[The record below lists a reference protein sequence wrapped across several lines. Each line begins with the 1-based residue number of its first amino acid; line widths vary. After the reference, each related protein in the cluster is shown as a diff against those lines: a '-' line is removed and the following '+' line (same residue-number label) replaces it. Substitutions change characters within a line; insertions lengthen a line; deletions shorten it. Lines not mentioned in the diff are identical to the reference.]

1 MARLLISVTVSLLA
15 CSAERD
21 AENAPPD
28 PTFTGSGACV
38 SCHSAQAEL
47 WTGSHHD
54 LAMQEATPESVLGDF
69 AGARFEGV
77 ESAWTFSR
85 SGAVFLARVEGP
97 EEAPREHRVAY
108 TFGAIPLQQYLVEFP
123 GGRYQVLPIAWDSRR
138 PDEGGQRWFDL
149 RTEDGAAAQDAGST
163 PAQAADRSATR
174 DAPHWTG
181 PELNWNSMCAECHST
196 GVRKNYSS
204 GSDRFSTEW
213 AELDVA
219 CEACHG
225 PGSGHVAWA
234 ESLDRGS
241 PGPAAPSAETDSRLL
256 VRFEPHDPGAWT
268 LDPST
273 GTARPLTR
281 PDPDGQLD
289 ACGRCHSRRSAISTR
304 YRHGATLLGSHEP
317 GLLQEGLYF
326 ADGQIRDEVYVWGS
340 FVQSAMYRAGVTCND
355 CHDAHS
361 LRLRDEGNATC
372 AQCHAPSSFDTVDH
386 HFHEKGTKGALCVSC
401 HMPSRTYMGVDPRR
415 DHSFRVPD
423 PEVSEAVGAPDPC
436 TSCHTGMTGAAAA
449 AEIAERLEGVPIRR
463 TRYYAE
469 AIAAARRGDPE
480 SLPGL
485 YALLRDP
492 QTPSITKA
500 TALTLLGSDPS
511 PERAG
516 AVRRG
521 TNHPDPIVRMG
532 ALRGIRLSPTREF
545 APLAAPLLDDPVRAV
560 RLAAVEAV
568 APFAGQPAVGGR
580 SLAPQLRSALAE
592 GRAEYRD
599 AQLAHQERPEAQ
611 LNLAWL
617 ATLAGAL
624 EDAETAL
631 EKAIAQDPTFVPAY
645 VNLADL
651 HLRTGRD
658 PEGEPLLRSALDLS
672 PRSADAHHALGLL
685 LVRNGRADEAM
696 ASLQRAAELDSRG
709 TRYTYVYAVAL
720 QSAGDTATART
731 ELEQALARHP
741 RDRDL
746 LVALAVLHRDA
757 GRTEEAL
764 RYARALAEAHPYDPA
779 GPALIADLDG

>member
-1 MARLLISVTVSLLA
+1 MARLLISVTASLLA

-21 AENAPPD
+21 AKSAPSNPA
-28 PTFTGSGACV
+28 FTGSGTCV
-38 SCHSAQAEL
+38 SCHSAQADL

-54 LAMQEATPESVLGDF
+54 LAMQEATPGTVLGDF
-69 AGARFEGV
+69 AGARLEGAG
-77 ESAWTFSR
+77 SAWTFSR
-85 SGAVFLARVEGP
+85 SDGVFLARVEGL
-97 EEAPREHRVAY
+97 EETPGEYRVAY
-108 TFGAIPLQQYLVEFP
+108 TFGAVPLQQYLVALP
-123 GGRYQVLPIAWDSRR
+123 GGRYQVLPIAWDSR
-138 PDEGGQRWFDL
+138 PADEGGQRWFDA
-149 RTEDGAAAQDAGST
+149 RAEDGAT
-163 PAQAADRSATR
+163 AQAAGSITAHAADSSAAG

-181 PELNWNSMCAECHST
+181 PELTWNSMCAECHST
-196 GVRKNYSS
+196 GVRKSYSS
-204 GSDRFSTEW
+204 ASDRFTTEW

-225 PGSGHVAWA
+225 PGSDHVAWA
-234 ESLDRGS
+234 EALDRGT
-241 PGPAAPSAETDSRLL
+241 PRPAAPWAATDPRLL

-268 LDPST
+268 LDPGT
-273 GTARPLTR
+273 GTARPLTG

-304 YRHGATLLGSHEP
+304 YRHGATLLDSHAP
-317 GLLQEGLYF
+317 ALLEEGLYF

-361 LRLRDEGNATC
+361 LRLRGEGNAVC
-372 AQCHAPSSFDTVDH
+372 VQCHAPTSFDTVDH
-386 HFHEKGTKGALCVSC
+386 HFHEKETEGALCASC

-449 AEIAERLEGVPIRR
+449 AEIAERLDGVPIRR
-463 TRYYAE
+463 TWYHPE

-511 PERAG
+511 PERA
-516 AVRRG
+516 AAARRG
-521 TNHPDPIVRMG
+521 ADSPDPLVRVG
-532 ALRGIRLSPTREF
+532 ALRGIRQSPTREL
-545 APLAAPLLDDPVRAV
+545 AALAAPLLEDPVRAV

-568 APFAGQPAVGGR
+568 APFAGPPPVEGP
-580 SLAPQLRSALAE
+580 SLAPRFRSALAE
-592 GRAEYRD
+592 GLAEYRD
-599 AQLAHQERPEAQ
+599 AQLAREERPEAQ

-617 ATLAGAL
+617 ATLTDVPD
-624 EDAETAL
+624 DAERAL
-631 EKAIAQDPTFVPAY
+631 EKAIALDSTFVPAY
-645 VNLADL
+645 VNLADRY
-651 HLRTGRD
+651 LRTGRD
-658 PEGEPLLRSALDLS
+658 SEGEPLLRSALELS

-685 LVRNGRADEAM
+685 LVRNGRTDEAM
-696 ASLQRAAELDSRG
+696 SSLQRASELESTG
-709 TRYTYVYAVAL
+709 TRYTFVYAVAL
-720 QSAGDTATART
+720 QSAGDAATART
-731 ELEQALARHP
+731 VLEQALARHP

-757 GRTEEAL
+757 GRREEAL
-764 RYARALAEAHPYDPA
+764 RYARALTQAHPYDPA
-779 GPALIADLDG
+779 GPALISELDG